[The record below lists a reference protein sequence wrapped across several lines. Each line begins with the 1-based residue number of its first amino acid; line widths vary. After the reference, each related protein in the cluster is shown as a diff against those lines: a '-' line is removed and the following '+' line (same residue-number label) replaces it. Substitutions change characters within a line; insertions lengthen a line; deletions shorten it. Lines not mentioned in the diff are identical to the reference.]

1 VLLLA
6 RESKLSEAIA
16 AVADSFGLSPA
27 TLQEDVL
34 RELEPRAV
42 RPPPDLRASVLDF
55 LRSQESLPNDTLVVA
70 LEFSLNP
77 LNLPGTDG
85 VSIDE
90 VVRRDET
97 LEFTGTMYWMER
109 QTRSRVV
116 FVVSRVEPIR
126 LLELRIVHD

>member
-1 VLLLA
+1 M
-6 RESKLSEAIA
+6 K
-16 AVADSFGLSPA
+16 
-27 TLQEDVL
+27 
-34 RELEPRAV
+34 
-42 RPPPDLRASVLDF
+42 
-55 LRSQESLPNDTLVVA
+55 
-70 LEFSLNP
+70 P

>member
-1 VLLLA
+1 MLLLA

-27 TLQEDVL
+27 TLEEDVL

-42 RPPPDLRASVLDF
+42 WRPPDLRASVLDF
-55 LRSQESLPNDTLVVA
+55 LTSHESLPNHTLLVA